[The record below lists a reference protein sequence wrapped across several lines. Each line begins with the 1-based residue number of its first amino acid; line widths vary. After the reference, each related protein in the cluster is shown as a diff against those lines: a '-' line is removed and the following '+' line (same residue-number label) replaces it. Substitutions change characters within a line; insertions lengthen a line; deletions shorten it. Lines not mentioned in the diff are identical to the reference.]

1 VGRED
6 WRRYAAPA
14 AFLIAVT
21 IAVVLI
27 RSGINHGKT
36 KTPAATAPVTTHSAT
51 TTTRSQPPKKKKK
64 KKPSTRR
71 YYTVQAGD
79 TFNVISSKTG
89 VPVATIARLNPKASS
104 TSLFIGEKIRIR

>member
-1 VGRED
+1 VRSE

-14 AFLIAVT
+14 AFLLAVT

-27 RSGINHGKT
+27 RSGINHGKP
-36 KTPAATAPVTTHSAT
+36 KTPPAATPVTTQSVT
-51 TTTRSQPPKKKKK
+51 TTPSKPEKRKKKNA
-64 KKPSTRR
+64 STRR

-79 TFNVISSKTG
+79 TFSVISSKTG
-89 VPVATIARLNPKASS
+89 VTVATIARLNPKASS